1 MRRGLLALLLL
12 LAACAT
18 PTADPPDR
26 PVASW
31 APPATPRAVIVAL
44 HGFNDYRA
52 AFADFGRYAAA
63 HGVVVE
69 AYDQPG
75 FGAHRARGRWPGT
88 PELVRA
94 LDEAVVSAQERH
106 SGLPVFVLGESMGGA
121 VALAAMAEPEPPPVA
136 GLILA
141 APAVW
146 NGGDLPDSYRTTLR
160 VLARIAPM
168 LRVSGRRLGRQA
180 SDNIEMLRALGRDPL
195 YLRHTRLDAVAG
207 LVELMIEGQAAAQ
220 DLRLP
225 TLVLLGARDQI
236 VPPTASRR
244 FVASLPAE
252 DCSVV
257 TYLDGWHLLL
267 RDHQREKV
275 FADILAWID
284 GRPPPS
290 RLDHACGPPPQ
301 S

>member
-1 MRRGLLALLLL
+1 LRRGLLALLLL

-18 PTADPPDR
+18 PAADPPGQ

-31 APPATPRAVIVAL
+31 APPTAPRAVIVAL
-44 HGFNDYRA
+44 HGFNDYHA

-63 HGVVVE
+63 RGVVVE

-75 FGAHRARGRWPGT
+75 FGAHPARGRWPGT

-94 LDEAVVSAQERH
+94 LDEAVTSARQRH
-106 SGLPVFVLGESMGGA
+106 PGSPVFVLGESMGGA
-121 VALAAMAEPEPPPVA
+121 VALAAMAAPRPPPVA

-146 NGGDLPDSYRTTLR
+146 NGGDLPDSYLATLR

-207 LVELMIEGQAAAQ
+207 LVELMIEGQAAAL

-236 VPPTASRR
+236 VPPAASRR
-244 FVASLPAE
+244 FVASLPAAE
-252 DCSVV
+252 CSVV

-267 RDHQREKV
+267 RDHQREAV
-275 FADILAWID
+275 FADVLAWID

-290 RLDHACGPPPQ
+290 RLDHPCGPPPP